1 METSGLVQNGGLL
14 PNADFAGEATN
25 QSVVIWLELGM
36 LLFVAGLLI
45 SFILGIT
52 HEGGG
57 NHSAAVPTV
66 VLQGNLER

>member
-1 METSGLVQNGGLL
+1 MDTSGLVQNGGLL
-14 PNADFAGEATN
+14 PNVDSAGEAAN

-52 HEGGG
+52 HGGG
-57 NHSAAVPTV
+57 GSRNTTSPAVV
-66 VLQGNLER
+66 FQGSLER